1 MCACVVLC
9 CDVFARAPNFAT
21 LSYTYVAVSILSGS
35 CRMLAVVAV
44 LVVRSV
50 VAPAGI
56 MTCNF
61 FACVGYNRIEYIGI
75 ALCEPS

>member
-1 MCACVVLC
+1 
-9 CDVFARAPNFAT
+9 
-21 LSYTYVAVSILSGS
+21 
-35 CRMLAVVAV
+35 MLAVASV

-56 MTCNF
+56 ITCNF

-75 ALCEPS
+75 ALREPS